1 MEIPFDCAKVRA
13 RLEPKYNANPND
25 IDLAKKIFYSML
37 RGKCTDD
44 PLWLKTAEQVYKET
58 PDFGIAKNLAI
69 KYLAQEN
76 YAKAEEWFKKALSIA
91 PTSGDKAEMIMY
103 LAKIEAK
110 NGSKVAARDYC
121 RQALSADPGLK
132 EAYELI
138 GDLYMNSF
146 KDCSKEKSYAEDRLV
161 YIAAYDMYARS
172 GDQQKMGQAKSQFP
186 STTEIFEVGW
196 KEGESK
202 KIDWC
207 WVGETITIRTRGKD

>member
-1 MEIPFDCAKVRA
+1 
-13 RLEPKYNANPND
+13 
-25 IDLAKKIFYSML
+25 ML

-172 GDQQKMGQAKSQFP
+172 GNQQKMGQAKSQFP